1 MMSTVHKSLTITFLA
16 VSILISGLTVD
27 FVGAQNTAVIKATSR
42 RSADPLLSRYL
53 RFGRLTT
60 EDGLSSDQTWDLA
73 EDKHGFMWFATA
85 DGLSRYDGASVK
97 VYRHNTEDPNSLSNN
112 LVRAM
117 IADQSGD
124 LWIGTWGGGL
134 NQYDAEKDTFIRYRY
149 KPDVPHSLSHD
160 IVRTVY
166 EDRAGTIWVGTMR
179 GLDKLDRENNQ
190 FTHYQYDPDD
200 PNSLSNNIVWSIME
214 DRTGFL
220 WVGTEG
226 GLNRFDPKTE
236 RFIHYRHNPDDPSS
250 LSHNTV
256 RSIYEDSS
264 GILWAGTLGGLC
276 RLNPDRTR
284 ITRYQ
289 HDVNDPQTLSH
300 NIVDSVYEDRSGRLW
315 VGTWGGGLNRFDR
328 ETASFT
334 HYRHYATDPYSLSAD
349 TVWHIYESKQGML
362 WIATDGGISILDGQA
377 KPFYHYRFLP
387 GNPDNLSNN
396 SVQALYASRS
406 GILWVGTGGAGINK
420 FDPQTEKFTH
430 YLNDPSDPD
439 SLNDDTVKAICE
451 DRLGIIWVGTR
462 GKGLIK
468 FDPNTGSTSI
478 YRHDAGDSHSLS
490 NNSVVRIYEDETG
503 TLWVGTWGGGLNAF
517 DRKSEQFTRYQH
529 DPKGPNSLSHNSVST
544 VFEDRAGVLW
554 IGTMGGLNKLERETK
569 TFTHYK
575 NVPTDPQSLV
585 ADSVMSIYEDRTGT
599 LWIGTMKGIDKFDRQ
614 NNRFTHYTT
623 KNGLPSD
630 SIWGILE
637 DEQGR
642 LWLSTAN
649 GLSRFDPR
657 TEKFR
662 NYSVND
668 GLQSNTFFLYSAYS
682 KSKSGE
688 MFFGGPNGF
697 NAFYPDQIVDNP
709 HPPPVLI
716 TDFQLANKPV
726 PIGADSILQKSILET
741 DKLVLSYRDRVFS
754 FEFAALNYRAPEKNR
769 YKYKLE
775 GFDKEWTETTGK
787 RRFVTYTNLDPGDYV
802 FRAIGSNNDG
812 VWNEEGAAVR
822 ITVTPPWWETIWLR
836 ISMVVAAIGLLAGGF
851 RWRVSGI
858 ENRRRELEI
867 QVQRMTQIRQMQ
879 AERERILE
887 VSQDMICIVGMD
899 GYFQYVN
906 PAWKKTLGYTEKDL
920 LSKKFIGF
928 VHPDDRAKTMREFET
943 LTAGRQTVDFENRY
957 THKDG
962 SIRYLAWMATPLP
975 DEERVYAVARDITI
989 RKQIEISLQA
999 SRKKAEALAAK
1010 LISTQEAGSARLARE
1025 LHDDIIQRLAFL
1037 KIEVDKLEMENQS
1050 LPEPTGE
1057 KLKQIAREIGK
1068 LSSDIHMIS
1077 RRLHPISLE
1086 ILGLVRSIETE
1097 CQNFTRLNEIPVTLD
1112 LDGTVEYPSKEIS
1125 LCTYRILQEGLR
1137 NIVRHAKATGV
1148 HVTLSKKNDI
1158 LHLLI
1163 KDNGIG
1169 FDPASDGVRAGLGIA
1184 SMTERARLLR
1194 GNLSIESRPGNGTA
1208 IKLELPL
1215 ESRKEA

>member
-1 MMSTVHKSLTITFLA
+1 V
-16 VSILISGLTVD
+16 
-27 FVGAQNTAVIKATSR
+27 
-42 RSADPLLSRYL
+42 
-53 RFGRLTT
+53 
-60 EDGLSSDQTWDLA
+60 
-73 EDKHGFMWFATA
+73 
-85 DGLSRYDGASVK
+85 
-97 VYRHNTEDPNSLSNN
+97 
-112 LVRAM
+112 
-117 IADQSGD
+117 
-124 LWIGTWGGGL
+124 
-134 NQYDAEKDTFIRYRY
+134 
-149 KPDVPHSLSHD
+149 
-160 IVRTVY
+160 
-166 EDRAGTIWVGTMR
+166 
-179 GLDKLDRENNQ
+179 
-190 FTHYQYDPDD
+190 
-200 PNSLSNNIVWSIME
+200 
-214 DRTGFL
+214 
-220 WVGTEG
+220 
-226 GLNRFDPKTE
+226 
-236 RFIHYRHNPDDPSS
+236 
-250 LSHNTV
+250 
-256 RSIYEDSS
+256 
-264 GILWAGTLGGLC
+264 
-276 RLNPDRTR
+276 
-284 ITRYQ
+284 
-289 HDVNDPQTLSH
+289 
-300 NIVDSVYEDRSGRLW
+300 
-315 VGTWGGGLNRFDR
+315 
-328 ETASFT
+328 
-334 HYRHYATDPYSLSAD
+334 
-349 TVWHIYESKQGML
+349 
-362 WIATDGGISILDGQA
+362 
-377 KPFYHYRFLP
+377 
-387 GNPDNLSNN
+387 
-396 SVQALYASRS
+396 
-406 GILWVGTGGAGINK
+406 
-420 FDPQTEKFTH
+420 
-430 YLNDPSDPD
+430 
-439 SLNDDTVKAICE
+439 
-451 DRLGIIWVGTR
+451 
-462 GKGLIK
+462 
-468 FDPNTGSTSI
+468 
-478 YRHDAGDSHSLS
+478 
-490 NNSVVRIYEDETG
+490 
-503 TLWVGTWGGGLNAF
+503 
-517 DRKSEQFTRYQH
+517 
-529 DPKGPNSLSHNSVST
+529 
-544 VFEDRAGVLW
+544 
-554 IGTMGGLNKLERETK
+554 
-569 TFTHYK
+569 
-575 NVPTDPQSLV
+575 
-585 ADSVMSIYEDRTGT
+585 
-599 LWIGTMKGIDKFDRQ
+599 
-614 NNRFTHYTT
+614 
-623 KNGLPSD
+623 
-630 SIWGILE
+630 GILE
-637 DEQGR
+637 DKKGR

-649 GLSRFDPR
+649 GLSRFDPQ
-657 TEKFR
+657 TDSFR
-662 NYSVND
+662 NYTESD
-668 GLQSNTFFLYSAYS
+668 GLQSNTFYPYSAYS
-682 KSKSGE
+682 KSLSGQ

-726 PIGADSILQKSILET
+726 PIGAESVLQKSILET
-741 DKLVLSYRDRVFS
+741 DEIVLSYQDRVLS
-754 FEFAALNYRAPEKNR
+754 FEIAVLNYQAPEKNR
-769 YKYKLE
+769 YNYIME
-775 GFDKEWTETTGK
+775 GFEQEWNEVDHT
-787 RRFVTYTNLDPGDYV
+787 RRFVTYTNLDPGEYV

-812 VWNEEGAAVR
+812 IWNEEGDSIR
-822 ITVTPPWWETIWLR
+822 IIVIPPWWETMWFR
-836 ISMVVAAIGLLAGGF
+836 ISMVVVAIGLLVGGF

-858 ENRRRELEI
+858 DTRRRELEI
-867 QVQRMTQIRQMQ
+867 QVQTMTQAKQMQ
-879 AERERILE
+879 AERDRILE

-928 VHPDDRAKTMREFET
+928 VHLDDRAKTMREFET
-943 LTAGRQTVDFENRY
+943 LTTGRQTVDFENRY

-962 SIRYLAWMATPLP
+962 SIRYLSWMATPLP